1 MLQIVLYVVLAFLVA
16 LLGIGKRGGF
26 LLHFVLALLLTP
38 VTGIILVLLSPDS
51 QEGRK
56 SCSKSDKA

>member
-1 MLQIVLYVVLAFLVA
+1 MPQMILYVVLSFLVA

-51 QEGRK
+51 LDGRK
-56 SCSKSDKA
+56 SNSKSDKT